1 MSICFCGTT
10 AERIL
15 DLIALKR
22 LSSYGCAGHEAFDG
36 CSSGRK
42 ELREALRILP
52 ELDKPIHLLV
62 PRSSLRVRTDE
73 ARPHVWRGPVPY
85 GSLLYLAPGILTASP
100 EFNALLEMRGAS
112 LVERTLTLMRYCG
125 IFAIDESSEDGFVK
139 RPQLATVER
148 LRSLALQEQRQ
159 FSSRNLLEA
168 SELAIER
175 ARSPF
180 EARLALVLTIP
191 SEMGGFGIPR
201 PELNKPIDIGD
212 EGFAILGRRSVEGDL
227 VWLGKRIVVEANGRL
242 RHEGR
247 FGDDLTRASA
257 LEANG
262 FSVRFVTAQQLRSP
276 RQMSIL
282 AGWLMERLGI
292 KTPMPDPDKLRE
304 LLNEIMSFK
313 FCNTSHSSLG
323 AIDF

>member
-22 LSSYGCAGHEAFDG
+22 LSSYGRAGHEAFDG

-52 ELDKPIHLLV
+52 ELGKPIHLLV

-191 SEMGGFGIPR
+191 PR
-201 PELNKPIDIGD
+201 WAVSGSHDLSSTN
-212 EGFAILGRRSVEGDL
+212 RSTSGM
-227 VWLGKRIVVEANGRL
+227 
-242 RHEGR
+242 
-247 FGDDLTRASA
+247 RASP
-257 LEANG
+257 
-262 FSVRFVTAQQLRSP
+262 FS
-276 RQMSIL
+276 
-282 AGWLMERLGI
+282 E
-292 KTPMPDPDKLRE
+292 D
-304 LLNEIMSFK
+304 
-313 FCNTSHSSLG
+313 G
-323 AIDF
+323 ASKVIWCGSESG